1 MHILDYHLVKKMLP
15 HRKQDGGRRIRGS
28 GSRKATLKNCE
39 NGERKE
45 LIAEAEPLL
54 VKQDSTQTSSAKKRS
69 RKSQIDAS
77 RAKEVTKAESHKS
90 GILSFSLQSWLRR
103 TSEIHDVEPSD
114 DFSKTPSELVARNE
128 KCTTEKA
135 ISPEK
140 CETVMESS
148 PSQKEMISNQ
158 LKKDISHDQFYDHV
172 DLLELFKANKEF
184 FLKFL
189 QDPDV
194 NRNHV
199 RLIKSSSFPVAG
211 SSRSRNVRPST
222 LKHKQNEIWFFP
234 KGEELVASTWAPKS
248 VTSESKEDLPE
259 GFSHRG
265 WNQLVMS
272 RFKDIKEKLMQA
284 LQESKNENTP
294 TSIKTLLPEDPSG
307 CEGKEVSEK
316 PETTI
321 GEERSKIDGNL
332 DDDLGKRRLH
342 RVSRT
347 PSLDESLNR
356 YSQLFESS
364 CRSEAKLHHS
374 TSLKLRSEE
383 KVISTGIARKSTR
396 RNLSLPDLDSLCS
409 FLIGPPRD
417 AFRLGI
423 PVKNVED
430 HKTSKENNSHIGPKS
445 VSLHV
450 DTDKS
455 QRLEAILETEFQNI
469 MEETSDAEDLHEY
482 AVEPAEGESESESC
496 TMSPQGEQAQP
507 SESCTREPYCLDYT
521 TSQAELSMSEELC
534 SIAKC
539 EKAEIEQKS
548 LDRHLPQFVVDK
560 MDDPELNYVRE
571 ILELSGFNEDGYVGT
586 WYSMDQPLDPSVF
599 KELEVPFQHEL
610 DFTGNWDHQLLFD
623 LVNETLVDIHETSYT
638 YFPRALSF
646 SGSKHRPMPKGQHL
660 LEDVWKRIS
669 SYLSVRPEMDKS
681 LDDVVARD
689 LAKGDRWL
697 NLQWE
702 TEYVALELEDLIFEE
717 LLHEVIS
724 S

>member
-1 MHILDYHLVKKMLP
+1 MGKQLQRQDSGFVSSHQGCMWSLMHILDYHLVKKMLP
-15 HRKQDGGRRIRGS
+15 HRKHDARRRIRGS

-77 RAKEVTKAESHKS
+77 RAKE
-90 GILSFSLQSWLRR
+90 
-103 TSEIHDVEPSD
+103 
-114 DFSKTPSELVARNE
+114 
-128 KCTTEKA
+128 A

-272 RFKDIKEKLMQA
+272 RFKDIKEKLMHA

-316 PETTI
+316 QETTI

-455 QRLEAILETEFQNI
+455 QRLEAILETEFQNS
-469 MEETSDAEDLHEY
+469 MEETSDAEEDLHEY
-482 AVEPAEGESESESC
+482 AVEPAEGESESC
-496 TMSPQGEQAQP
+496 TISPQGEQAQP
-507 SESCTREPYCLDYT
+507 SESYTREPYCLDYT
-521 TSQAELSMSEELC
+521 TSQTELSMSEELC

-548 LDRHLPQFVVDK
+548 LDRQLPQF
-560 MDDPELNYVRE
+560 
-571 ILELSGFNEDGYVGT
+571 IHNE
-586 WYSMDQPLDPSVF
+586 
-599 KELEVPFQHEL
+599 E
-610 DFTGNWDHQLLFD
+610 
-623 LVNETLVDIHETSYT
+623 
-638 YFPRALSF
+638 A
-646 SGSKHRPMPKGQHL
+646 
-660 LEDVWKRIS
+660 
-669 SYLSVRPEMDKS
+669 
-681 LDDVVARD
+681 
-689 LAKGDRWL
+689 
-697 NLQWE
+697 
-702 TEYVALELEDLIFEE
+702 
-717 LLHEVIS
+717 
-724 S
+724 